1 MKNSWQR
8 KDKWTD
14 LMWVGKQQERIQEER
29 FKDKVKILAQDDHPV
44 LEISVDG
51 NVYGS
56 IIQNILFI
64 KPS

>member
-1 MKNSWQR
+1 
-8 KDKWTD
+8 
-14 LMWVGKQQERIQEER
+14 MWVGKQQERIQEER